1 LPKLISS
8 ALSTGVDNHVNKLID
23 ATWQEVQDKIR
34 NKIGELNYSK
44 WFSFIRPI
52 REEGN
57 AITIGVPNK
66 FFQDWIEEYYLEL
79 LITELSGAT
88 GRPREILIEIDPR
101 LAKEIDE
108 KIETEAESPTR
119 EPAAQATPTQS
130 VNSGLN
136 PRYTFNRFV
145 VGSGNQFAQAAA
157 KAVADLPGGHYNP
170 LFVYG
175 GVGLGKTHL
184 VMAIG
189 LEIAKKHPS
198 SRVLYVTAESFMNEV
213 IFGIR
218 YDKMVAFRKKYRSN
232 CDVLLMDDIQF
243 LGGKERTQ
251 EEFFHTFN
259 TLLALQKQIVVTSD
273 HFPKDIQDID
283 DRLRSRFEW
292 GLIADIQPPDLE
304 TRIAILKKKAEGAN
318 ITLPDDVAIYLATKI
333 RSNVR
338 ELEGSLIRLS
348 AYSSLLKTPITTS
361 FAAQVLSH
369 IVNRSTSV
377 CSIDSIQKMV
387 ADYFK
392 IRIADMKSPRR
403 MKSLVVPR
411 QIAMYL
417 CKKHAN
423 ASFPEIGDKFG
434 GKDHTTVIHAVR
446 KIAAAALNDAKLKE
460 AVDHFEK
467 KLQAT
472 P

>member
-1 LPKLISS
+1 MNNMNSTIWNQ
-8 ALSTGVDNHVNKLID
+8 LS
-23 ATWQEVQDKIR
+23 DKIR
-34 NKIGELNYSK
+34 NKIGGMNYSK
-44 WFSFIRPI
+44 WFSFMRPI
-52 REEGN
+52 KEDGD
-57 AITIGVPNK
+57 TVVFGVPDE
-66 FFQDWIEEYYLEL
+66 FFQDWIEEYYLGL
-79 LITELSGAT
+79 LITELSEIM
-88 GRPREILIEIDPR
+88 GRPVEILLEVDPK
-101 LAKEIDE
+101 LAKEMDD
-108 KIETEAESPTR
+108 KIAEMPESKTSAIYQRPI
-119 EPAAQATPTQS
+119 QFTPT
-130 VNSGLN
+130 GLN
-136 PRYTFNRFV
+136 PRYTFDKFV
-145 VGSGNQFAQAAA
+145 VGSGNQFAHAAA

-170 LFVYG
+170 LFIYG

-184 VMAIG
+184 VSAIG
-189 LEIAKKHPS
+189 LEIVKKHPT
-198 SRVLYVTAESFMNEV
+198 SRILYVTAESFMNEV

-218 YDKMVAFRKKYRSN
+218 YNKMMEFRKKYRSN

-259 TLLALQKQIVVTSD
+259 TLLEISKQIVVTSD
-273 HFPKDIQDID
+273 RFPKDISDID

-304 TRIAILKKKAEGAN
+304 TRIAILKKRAEGLN
-318 ITLPDDVAIYLATKI
+318 VNLSDDVAIYLATKI
-333 RSNVR
+333 RSNIR

-348 AYSSLLKTPITTS
+348 AYSSLFKSPITVA
-361 FAAQVLSH
+361 FAEQTLTH
-369 IVNRSTSV
+369 IVNKNISI

-392 IRIADMKSPRR
+392 MKVSDMKSPRR
-403 MKSLVVPR
+403 MKSLVFPR

-423 ASFPEIGDKFG
+423 ASFPEIGEKFG

-446 KIAAAALNDAKLKE
+446 KIEANISTNAKLKE
-460 AVDHFEK
+460 DLELLSK
-467 KLQAT
+467 KLAL